1 MSIAITSA
9 GAGTGKTY
17 HLCSII
23 AEALT
28 TGIPKD
34 KCHPKDLIKC
44 RPGAFIATTF
54 TKKAATELKERIR
67 ARLLT
72 EGHHEEAMRVE
83 EALVGTV
90 HSVCA
95 RIVERFAFEAGI
107 SPRLRVL
114 DEAFEKILLSQSIE
128 QCSSLAD
135 IGEMERLCRRLGQTN
150 TQTFESQWRD
160 QIRAIISA
168 ARANDISASRL
179 PEMAAQSIKEVFGLL
194 PSPSKTDLGKPLIA
208 AIEAAIKNIPLN
220 EDETATT
227 ANCLKSLQQALADM
241 RGGNLKWS
249 DWCKLS
255 KISAAK
261 ASQCDIFP
269 INQAAAQYDQHP
281 QLHADIEQYITRVFD
296 LAAAAMGSYQDRKKA
311 RGALDYTDLEALT
324 LELLDRAPVQACI
337 RAEYDLLVVDEFQD
351 TSPIQLALFVRLA
364 GLVKVSHWVGDTKQ
378 AIYGF
383 RGADPALMRAAE
395 EKFAKGETLT
405 ESRRH
410 RPQLVDFFNGLFPDV
425 FKKTHEMQRSE
436 VELKPYR
443 EEQSDMSPAIEL
455 WSLASGRLKKD
466 GSPAAVK
473 SAEADDCIVCG
484 IRELKDSGMLVS
496 DKTKQKETVEVLRP
510 LRWGDIA
517 ILCYSNKKASAIAA
531 KLIASGVPTARET
544 KGLLS
549 TPEAVLALACL
560 RWLNDH
566 RDSVATAEILSLET
580 CRAIEDW
587 LEDRLAWLKE
597 KPSGHWGID
606 GGLKSRVISGMTS
619 LRDRMS
625 LLTPA
630 ELLDAVLIHGDISG
644 IASQWGAECAA
655 NRRSN
660 LEALRGLAAE
670 YESECLSS
678 GSAASHA
685 GFLLWCGSLASSEE
699 DTSAF
704 DESADAVQVM
714 TWHGSKGLEWPVV
727 ICLDLDD
734 EPRPRI
740 WNSPA
745 VVPAASFDPDKPLAG
760 RRIRFWPYPF
770 GQQTKEVP
778 LCENA
783 ATSKVGEAAAKEA
796 ECEQSRLQYVVMT
809 RARDLLVFPQAG
821 NKLHWFPEGVKC
833 GIFDLPQKT
842 PSEDKVSGIRR
853 KVRCLAPVASAAST
867 EPARS
872 VTWFAE
878 PQPPKQFPPSDLTP
892 SKLPPVAQPCGGE
905 EISYDSLIHI
915 GSGNNDR
922 AVGDAIHAVL
932 AACLINQ
939 ADLLPRTEKIL
950 EAHGVAANAA
960 EIAAAATAFHDFIQ
974 ARFQPQ
980 EILVEVPFSH
990 WNADGQRIAG
1000 NMDLVLMTSDG
1011 AVLIDH
1017 KSYRG
1022 SDLVKNATGYSGQVA
1037 AYRDALA
1044 AHGHP
1049 VRSAWIHYCT
1059 QGKLVQVP

>member
-1 MSIAITSA
+1 MNIAITSA

-17 HLCSII
+17 HLCTII
-23 AEALT
+23 TEALT
-28 TGIPKD
+28 KGIPRE
-34 KCHPKDLIKC
+34 KCRPDDLIKC

-67 ARLLT
+67 SRLLK

-107 SPRLRVL
+107 SPRLRIL
-114 DEAFEKILLSQSIE
+114 DETFEKILLSESIE
-128 QCSSLAD
+128 QCSSLD
-135 IGEMERLCRRLGQTN
+135 EIGKMERLCRRLGQVN
-150 TQTFESQWRD
+150 SRTFQSQWRD
-160 QIRAIISA
+160 QIREVISA
-168 ARANDISASRL
+168 ARSNDIAPSRFKQ
-179 PEMAAQSIKEVFGLL
+179 MAAESLAEIVGLL
-194 PSPSKTDLGKPLIA
+194 PSTSQTDLEMQLMA

-220 EDETATT
+220 EDDTAKTADCVTT
-227 ANCLKSLQQALADM
+227 LQQALADL
-241 RGGNLKWS
+241 RGGNLRWS

-261 ASQCDIFP
+261 ASQGDILP
-269 INQAAAQYDQHP
+269 INQAAAEYDRHP
-281 QLHADIEQYITRVFD
+281 QLHADIEQYIACIFD
-296 LAAAAMGSYQDRKKA
+296 LAAAAMDSYQDRKKA
-311 RGALDYTDLEALT
+311 RGALDYTDLETLT
-324 LELLDRAPVQACI
+324 LALLDRVPVQDCI
-337 RAEYDLLVVDEFQD
+337 RAEFDLLVVDEFQD

-395 EKFAKGETLT
+395 AKFDKGETLS

-425 FKKTHEMQRSE
+425 FKKTHGMKVNE
-436 VELKPYR
+436 VRLKAYR
-443 EEQSDMSPAIEL
+443 EEQNGMSPSIEV
-455 WSLASGRLKKD
+455 WSLSNGLFTKK
-466 GSPAAVK
+466 GAPAAVR
-473 SAEADDCIVCG
+473 AAQADDCIVRG

-496 DKTKQKETVEVLRP
+496 DKTKQRDKVEVLRP
-510 LRWGDIA
+510 VRWGDIA
-517 ILCYSNKKASAIAA
+517 VLCYSNSKASALASR
-531 KLIASGVPTARET
+531 LIANGVPTARET
-544 KGLLS
+544 TGLLS

-560 RWLNDH
+560 RWLNDNN
-566 RDSVATAEILSLET
+566 DSVATAEILSLET

-587 LEDRLAWLKE
+587 LEDRLAWLKD
-597 KPSGHWGID
+597 KPSGLWGID
-606 GGLKSRVISGMTS
+606 GGLKSRVLSGIAS
-619 LRDRMS
+619 LRERIS

-670 YESECLSS
+670 YESLSA

-685 GFLLWCGSLASSEE
+685 GFLLWCGSLESSGQ
-699 DTSAF
+699 DASAF
-704 DESADAVQVM
+704 DESADAVQIL

-745 VVPAASFDPDKPLAG
+745 VVPAGSFDPDRPLDG
-760 RRIRFWPYPF
+760 RRLRFWPYPF
-770 GQQTKEVP
+770 GQQTKDVP
-778 LCENA
+778 LYQKADASPIGKTA
-783 ATSKVGEAAAKEA
+783 AEEA
-796 ECEQSRLQYVVMT
+796 ECEQSRLQYVAMT
-809 RARDLLVFPQAG
+809 RGRDLLVFPQAG
-821 NKLHWFPEGVKC
+821 GMIPWLPEGVKC
-833 GIFDLPQKT
+833 GMFDLPQKT
-842 PSEDKVSGIRR
+842 PSEDKVGGIRR
-853 KVRCLAPVASAAST
+853 KVRCLTPIESAAT
-867 EPARS
+867 ANPALT
-872 VTWFAE
+872 VKWFPE
-878 PQPPKQFPPSDLTP
+878 PQSPKQFPPADLTP
-892 SKLPPVAQPCGGE
+892 SKLAPVAQPHGAE
-905 EISYDSLIHI
+905 QLSYKAVIHI

-932 AACLINQ
+932 AACLIHQ
-939 ADLLPRTEKIL
+939 TDLLARTEKIL
-950 EAHGVAANAA
+950 KAHGVEADAG
-960 EIAAAATAFHDFIQ
+960 EITAAASTFHDFIT
-974 ARFQPQ
+974 AKFQPQ

-990 WNADGQRIAG
+990 WNTKGQRIAG
-1000 NMDLVLMTSDG
+1000 NMDLVLLTKEG

-1022 SDLVKNATGYSGQVA
+1022 PDLEQNAAGYSGQIA

-1044 AHGHP
+1044 AHGHE

-1059 QGKLVQVP
+1059 QGKLVQCS

>member
-1 MSIAITSA
+1 MNIAITSA

-23 AEALT
+23 AAALT

-67 ARLLT
+67 SRLLK

-150 TQTFESQWRD
+150 SQTFESQWRD
-160 QIRAIISA
+160 QIRGVISA
-168 ARANDISASRL
+168 ARANGISPSRL
-179 PEMAAQSIKEVFGLL
+179 PEMALQSIKEVVGLL
-194 PSPSKTDLGKPLIA
+194 PSPSKKDLKKPLIA
-208 AIEAAIKNIPLN
+208 AIEDAIKNIPLN
-220 EDETATT
+220 QDGTAKT
-227 ANCLKSLQQALADM
+227 ADCVKAIQQALADL

-249 DWCKLS
+249 DWRKLS

-261 ASQCDIFP
+261 ASQCDILP
-269 INQAAAQYDQHP
+269 INHAVAHYDQHP
-281 QLHADIEQYITRVFD
+281 DLHADIERYITRIFD
-296 LAAAAMGSYQDRKKA
+296 LAAAAMGSYQDRKQA

-324 LELLDRAPVQACI
+324 LDLLDRAPVQACI
-337 RAEYDLLVVDEFQD
+337 REEYDLLVVDEFQD

-395 EKFAKGETLT
+395 KKFPKGETLS

-410 RPQLVDFFNGLFPDV
+410 RKALVDFFNGLFPDV
-425 FKKTHEMQRSE
+425 FKKTHGMEVSE
-436 VELKPYR
+436 VELKAYR
-443 EEQSDMSPAIEL
+443 EEQRDMSPAIEL
-455 WSLASGRLKKD
+455 WSLSNGLFIKNGD
-466 GSPAAVK
+466 PAAVK
-473 SAEADDCIVCG
+473 AAEADDCIVRG
-484 IRELKDSGMLVS
+484 ILELKDSGMLVS
-496 DKTKQKETVEVLRP
+496 DKTKQKEKVEVLRP

-531 KLIASGVPTARET
+531 KLIDSGVPTARET

-606 GGLKSRVISGMTS
+606 GGLKSRVLSGITS
-619 LRDRMS
+619 LQDRMS

-685 GFLLWCGSLASSEE
+685 GFLLWCGSLASSEQ

-770 GQQTKEVP
+770 GQQTKEVS

-783 ATSKVGEAAAKEA
+783 EKSKIGQAAAEEA
-796 ECEQSRLQYVVMT
+796 DCEQSRLQYVVMT
-809 RARDLLVFPQAG
+809 RARDLLAFPQAG
-821 NKLHWFPEGVKC
+821 NKLPWLPEGVKC
-833 GIFDLPQKT
+833 GIFDLPRKT
-842 PSEDKVSGIRR
+842 PSEDKVGRIRR
-853 KVRCLAPVASAAST
+853 KIRCLTPMESTVSA

-872 VTWFAE
+872 VKWFAE
-878 PQPPKQFPPSDLTP
+878 PQSPKHFLPADLTP
-892 SKLPPVAQPCGGE
+892 SKLPSVALPPDGE
-905 EISYDSLIHI
+905 EISYEALIHI

-922 AVGDAIHAVL
+922 PVGDAIHAVL

-939 ADLLPRTEKIL
+939 ADLRPRTEKIL
-950 EAHGVAANAA
+950 KAHGVDADAG
-960 EIAAAATAFHDFIQ
+960 EIAAAASAFHDFIQ

-990 WNADGQRIAG
+990 WNTEGQRIAG
-1000 NMDLVLMTSDG
+1000 NMDLVLMTNDG

-1022 SDLVKNATGYSGQVA
+1022 SDLGKNAAGYSGQIA
-1037 AYRDALA
+1037 AYREALA
-1044 AHGHP
+1044 EHGHS
-1049 VRSAWIHYCT
+1049 VRSAWVHYCT

>member
-1 MSIAITSA
+1 MNIAITSA

-17 HLCSII
+17 YLCSII
-23 AEALT
+23 ADALT
-28 TGIPKD
+28 AENPKE
-34 KCHPKDLIKC
+34 KC
-44 RPGAFIATTF
+44 RPGAFIATTY

-67 ARLLT
+67 SRLLE

-95 RIVERFAFEAGI
+95 RIVKRFAFEVGI

-114 DEAFEKILLSQSIE
+114 DEALEKILLSESIE

-135 IGEMERLCRRLGQTN
+135 IGEMERLCRCLGQTKSRKFG
-150 TQTFESQWRD
+150 TDESKWRD
-160 QIRAIISA
+160 QVREMISA
-168 ARANDISASRL
+168 ARANDIAPSRL
-179 PEMAAQSIKEVFGLL
+179 PKMAAQSIKEIVGLL
-194 PSPSKTDLGKPLIA
+194 PSPSKTDLKKSLIA
-208 AIEAAIKNIPLN
+208 AIEDAIANIPFN
-220 EDETATT
+220 EDETIKT
-227 ANCLKSLQQALADM
+227 ADCLKAIQQALADL
-241 RGGNLKWS
+241 RGGNLEWS

-255 KISAAK
+255 KIAAGK
-261 ASQCDIFP
+261 ASQCDILP

-281 QLHADIEQYITRVFD
+281 QLHADIERYIARVFD
-296 LAAAAMGSYQDRKKA
+296 VAAAAMGSYQDRKQA

-324 LELLDRAPVQACI
+324 LDLLDREPVQACI
-337 RAEYDLLVVDEFQD
+337 REEYDLLVVDEFQD
-351 TSPIQLALFVRLA
+351 TSPIQLALYVRLA

-383 RGADPALMRAAE
+383 RGSDPALMRAAE
-395 EKFAKGETLT
+395 EKFAKGKPLS

-410 RPQLVDFFNGLFPDV
+410 RPQLVDFFNGFFPDV
-425 FKKTHEMQRSE
+425 FKKTHGMEGSD
-436 VELKPYR
+436 VELKAYR
-443 EEQSDMSPAIEL
+443 DEQSDMSPAIEL
-455 WSLASGRLKKD
+455 WSLSNGLFTKK
-466 GSPAAVK
+466 GAPAAVK
-473 SAEADDCIVCG
+473 SAEADYCIVRG
-484 IRELKDSGMLVS
+484 ILELKGSGMLVS
-496 DKTKQKETVEVLRP
+496 DKKKQNDKVEVLRP

-517 ILCYSNKKASAIAA
+517 ILCYSNKNASAIAA

-544 KGLLS
+544 NGLLS

-560 RWLNDH
+560 RWLNDD

-606 GGLKSRVISGMTS
+606 GGLQSRVLSGITS

-644 IASQWGAECAA
+644 IVSQWGAECAA

-670 YESECLSS
+670 YESECLSA

-685 GFLLWCGSLASSEE
+685 GFLLWCGSLASSEQ

-734 EPRPRI
+734 EPLPRI

-770 GQQTKEVP
+770 GLQTKDVP

-783 ATSKVGEAAAKEA
+783 GKSGIGEAAAKEA
-796 ECEQSRLQYVVMT
+796 ECEQSRLQYVAMT

-821 NKLHWFPEGVKC
+821 NKLPWLPEGVQC
-833 GIFDLPQKT
+833 RMFDLPQKT
-842 PSEDKVSGIRR
+842 PSEDKVGGIRR
-853 KVRCLAPVASAAST
+853 KVRCLAPAPSAASA

-872 VTWFAE
+872 VKWFAE
-878 PQPPKQFPPSDLTP
+878 PQSPKQFLPADLTP
-892 SKLPPVAQPCGGE
+892 SKLPPVAQPRGGE
-905 EISYDSLIHI
+905 EISYDALIHI

-932 AACLINQ
+932 AACLINR

-950 EAHGVAANAA
+950 KAHEVDADAG
-960 EIAAAATAFHDFIQ
+960 EIAAAASAFHDFIN
-974 ARFQPQ
+974 ARFEPQ

-990 WNADGQRIAG
+990 WNAEGQRIAG
-1000 NMDLVLMTSDG
+1000 NMDLVLMTKDG

-1022 SDLVKNATGYSGQVA
+1022 TDLGKNAVGYSGQVA
-1037 AYRDALA
+1037 AYRDALT
-1044 AHGHP
+1044 AHGHR